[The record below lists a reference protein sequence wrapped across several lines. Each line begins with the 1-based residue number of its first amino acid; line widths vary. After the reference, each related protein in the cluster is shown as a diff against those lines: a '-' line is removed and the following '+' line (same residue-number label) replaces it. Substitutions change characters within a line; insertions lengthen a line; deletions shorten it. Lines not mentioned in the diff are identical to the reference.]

1 VNQLERFFDNVWV
14 DAFWRLLVVLVL
26 MVVVVLVLTYVERKV
41 IGRIQMRLGPMRT
54 GPYGILQPIA
64 DMIKVL
70 LKEDLRPA
78 SADRV
83 AFELAPFLA
92 FVPAFLVLVAIPFTE
107 GWGVRVL
114 SLGLLYFI
122 AVSGLPVLGYIVAG
136 WGSDNKYAL
145 LGAMRS
151 AAQLI
156 SYEVPFV
163 LAVLALSM
171 LAGSLNLV
179 DIVERQ
185 GRVPFIV
192 WQPLGFFIFLTCAIS
207 DLTRRPFD
215 TAAAESELVGGPWI
229 EFSGIRW
236 SILYAL
242 TEYTNMFALALLGS
256 LIFLGGWDWPLGRD
270 LGWWWQLI
278 LIFTKTASLILFIMW
293 ATATFPRVRVDQLMA
308 FCWKLL
314 LPLALV
320 QIFLNGLILV
330 YGWPDWTFLLTSG
343 LALAVAGYVIYATL
357 RVRGPVRTIALR
369 SGA

>member
-1 VNQLERFFDNVWV
+1 VNQLDRLFDNVWV
-14 DAFWRLLVVLVL
+14 DALWRLLVVLGL
-26 MVVVVLVLTYVERKV
+26 MVFVVLLLTWLERKV

-64 DMIKVL
+64 DMIKIL

-78 SADRV
+78 TADRL

-92 FVPAFLVLVAIPFTE
+92 FVPVFLTLVAIPFTE

-114 SLGLLYFI
+114 SLGLLYFF
-122 AVSGLPVLGYIVAG
+122 AVSGLAPLGYIVAG

-145 LGAMRS
+145 LGAMRT

-156 SYEVPFV
+156 SYEVPLI

-192 WQPLGFFIFLTCAIS
+192 WQPLGFFIFLTCALS

-229 EFSGIRW
+229 EFSSIRW
-236 SILYAL
+236 SMLYAL
-242 TEYTNMFALALLGS
+242 TEYTALFALATLGS

-270 LGWWWQLI
+270 WGWGWQLV
-278 LIFTKTASLILFIMW
+278 LISGKTSLLILFLLW
-293 ATATFPRVRVDQLMA
+293 ANGTFPRIRVDQLMA
-308 FCWKLL
+308 FCWKFL

-320 QIFLNGLILV
+320 QVFLNGLILV
-330 YGWPDWTFLLTSG
+330 YGWPDWTLLVTSG
-343 LALAVAGYVIYATL
+343 LVLLVAGYLIHASLRVQGPLRTVTL
-357 RVRGPVRTIALR
+357 RSDA
-369 SGA
+369 

>member
-1 VNQLERFFDNVWV
+1 VNQLDRLFDNVWV

-78 SADRV
+78 TADRV

-92 FVPAFLVLVAIPFTE
+92 FVPVFLTLLVLPFTE

-114 SLGLLYFI
+114 ELGLLYFI
-122 AVSGLPVLGYIVAG
+122 AVSSLPVLGYIVAG

-156 SYEVPFV
+156 SYEVPLV

-215 TAAAESELVGGPWI
+215 TSAAESELVGGPWI

-242 TEYTNMFALALLGS
+242 TEYTNMFALAMLGS

-278 LIFTKTASLILFIMW
+278 LIFTKTASLILIIMW
-293 ATATFPRVRVDQLMA
+293 ATGTLPRVRVDQLMA

-314 LPLALV
+314 LPLAMV

>member
-78 SADRV
+78 TADRV

-92 FVPAFLVLVAIPFTE
+92 FVPVFLTLLALPFTE
-107 GWGVRVL
+107 SWGVRVL

-156 SYEVPFV
+156 SYEVPLV

-179 DIVERQ
+179 DIVVRQ

-242 TEYTNMFALALLGS
+242 TEYTNMFALATLGS

-278 LIFTKTASLILFIMW
+278 LIFTKTTLLILFIMW
-293 ATATFPRVRVDQLMA
+293 ATGTFPRVRVDQLMA

-343 LALAVAGYVIYATL
+343 LALATAAYVIYATL